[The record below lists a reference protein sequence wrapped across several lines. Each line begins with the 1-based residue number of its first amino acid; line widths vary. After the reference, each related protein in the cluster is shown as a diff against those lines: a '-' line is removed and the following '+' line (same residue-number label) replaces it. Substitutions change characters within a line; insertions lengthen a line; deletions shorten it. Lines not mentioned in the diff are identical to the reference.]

1 MPSGTFSS
9 VQADIKAG
17 KPAPVYLIVG
27 DDERGK
33 DEVVHLFDAL
43 VPEDIRPFNL
53 ERLSA
58 PETDPASVVAIAQTY
73 PLLGDR
79 RVVVVT
85 RCEKW
90 LTSRRKG
97 SSDDDGGGGGGAGAS
112 GAGDDDGD
120 DASSGRGNDV
130 LAAYVESPEA
140 GTCLVLVAA
149 DINRTTKLSKTLVK
163 HAVLVE
169 QWGLKGEKELRGFG
183 INEALERAQKYI
195 IAAAKKA
202 GMTIDRNALDP
213 LVEHAGTDIAT
224 LRGDVERVILYCQGK
239 TNITL
244 EDVRTIVT
252 GATLIN
258 AWGVTN
264 AIEKNDAGE
273 AMRQLRLSLES
284 GAAPYLVL
292 GQLAWYVRSKLPTV
306 APGRVRP
313 AVEAVFRTDLAMKSS
328 GGEPKVLLERLV
340 VELCGVPASR
350 GGRPS
355 PPSFRR

>member
-43 VPEDIRPFNL
+43 VPDDIRPFNL

-58 PETDPASVVAIAQTY
+58 PEIDPGSVVAIARTF

-85 RCEKW
+85 RAEKW

-97 SSDDDGGGGGGAGAS
+97 ASADDGGANGAADDDDGGV
-112 GAGDDDGD
+112 D
-120 DASSGRGNDV
+120 DAAAGRGNDA
-130 LAAYVESPEA
+130 LGAYVESPES

-149 DINRTTKLSKTLVK
+149 DINRTTKLAKALVK
-163 HAVLVE
+163 SAVVVE
-169 QWGLKGEKELRGFG
+169 CWGLKGEKELRGFG
-183 INEALERAQKYI
+183 INEALERAAKFVL
-195 IAAAKKA
+195 AAAKKA

-213 LVEHAGTDIAT
+213 LIEHAGTDIAT
-224 LRGDVERVILYCQGK
+224 LRGDVERVILYCHGK

-244 EDVRTIVT
+244 EDVRTIVS

-264 AIEKNDAGE
+264 AIEKSDPGE

-292 GQLAWYVRSKLPTV
+292 GQLAWYVRSKLPAV
-306 APGRVRP
+306 APGRVKP

-350 GGRPS
+350 GGRPQ
-355 PPSFRR
+355 SFRR

>member
-9 VQADIKAG
+9 VQADVKAG

-43 VPEDIRPFNL
+43 VPDDIRPFNL

-58 PETDPASVVAIAQTY
+58 PETDPATVVAIARTF

-85 RCEKW
+85 RAEKW

-97 SSDDDGGGGGGAGAS
+97 SGDDDGGGAGGAA
-112 GAGDDDGD
+112 DDDGPD
-120 DASSGRGNDV
+120 DGSAGRGNDV
-130 LAAYVESPEA
+130 LGAYVESPEP

-149 DINRTTKLSKTLVK
+149 DINRSTKLVKALVK
-163 HAVLVE
+163 NAVLVE

-202 GMTIDRNALDP
+202 GMTIDREALEP

-244 EDVRTIVT
+244 EDVRAVVT

-292 GQLAWYVRSKLPTV
+292 GQLAWFVRSKLPAV
-306 APGRVRP
+306 APGRVRL

-350 GGRPS
+350 GGRPQ
-355 PPSFRR
+355 FRR

>member
-17 KPAPVYLIVG
+17 RPAPVYLIVG

-43 VPEDIRPFNL
+43 IPEDIRPFNL

-58 PETDPASVVAIAQTY
+58 PETDPAAVVAIARTY

-97 SSDDDGGGGGGAGAS
+97 AADDDGGAGSDEDGGS
-112 GAGDDDGD
+112 ED
-120 DASSGRGNDV
+120 SGRGNEV

-202 GMTIDRNALDP
+202 GMTIDRNAFEPFL
-213 LVEHAGTDIAT
+213 EHAGTDIAT
-224 LRGDVERVILYCQGK
+224 LRGDVERVILYCQGR

-244 EDVRTIVT
+244 EDVRTIVS

-273 AMRQLRLSLES
+273 AMKQLRLSLES

-292 GQLAWYVRSKLPTV
+292 GQLAWYVRSKLPAV
-306 APGRVRP
+306 APARVRP

-328 GGEPKVLLERLV
+328 GGEPRVLLERLV
-340 VELCGVPASR
+340 VELCGT
-350 GGRPS
+350 GRAAG
-355 PPSFRR
+355 RRAGP

>member
-43 VPEDIRPFNL
+43 IPEDIRPFNL

-58 PETDPASVVAIAQTY
+58 PETDPAAVVAIARTY

-79 RVVVVT
+79 RVVVVS

-97 SSDDDGGGGGGAGAS
+97 SGDDDGGGGAG
-112 GAGDDDGD
+112 GAGDDDGGAD
-120 DASSGRGNDV
+120 DASAGRGNDV
-130 LAAYVESPEA
+130 LGGYVESPEA

-149 DINRTTKLSKTLVK
+149 DINRTTKLAKTLVK

-183 INEALERAQKYI
+183 INEALERAQKFI

-202 GMTIDRNALDP
+202 GMTIDRQAIEP

-224 LRGDVERVILYCQGK
+224 LRGDVERVILYCHGK

-244 EDVRTIVT
+244 EDVRTIVS

-258 AWGVTN
+258 TWGVTN

>member
-43 VPEDIRPFNL
+43 IPEDIRPFNL

-58 PETDPASVVAIAQTY
+58 PETDPAAVVAIARTY

-85 RCEKW
+85 RAEKW

-97 SSDDDGGGGGGAGAS
+97 
-112 GAGDDDGD
+112 AGDDDGGAGGGAAD
-120 DASSGRGNDV
+120 DDGADDGAAAGRGNDV
-130 LAAYVESPEA
+130 LGAYVESPET
-140 GTCLVLVAA
+140 GTCLVIVAA
-149 DINRTTKLSKTLVK
+149 DINRTTKLSKALVK

-183 INEALERAQKYI
+183 INEALERAQKFI

-202 GMTIDRNALDP
+202 GMTIDRDASEP

-244 EDVRTIVT
+244 EDVRAVVS

-284 GAAPYLVL
+284 GAAPYMVL
-292 GQLAWYVRSKLPTV
+292 GQLAWYVRSKLPAV

-355 PPSFRR
+355 SFRR

>member
-1 MPSGTFSS
+1 VPSGTFSS
-9 VQADIKAG
+9 VQAEIKAG

-43 VPEDIRPFNL
+43 IPEDIRPFNL

-58 PETDPASVVAIAQTY
+58 PEIDPASVVAIARTY

-85 RCEKW
+85 RAEKW

-97 SSDDDGGGGGGAGAS
+97 AGDDDGGGNSAA
-112 GAGDDDGD
+112 DDDGGAD
-120 DASSGRGNDV
+120 DAGRGNEV

-183 INEALERAQKYI
+183 INEALERAQKFI

-202 GMTIDRNALDP
+202 GMTIDRDALEP

-224 LRGDVERVILYCQGK
+224 LRGDVERVILYCHGK

-244 EDVRTIVT
+244 EDVRTIVS

-258 AWGVTN
+258 AWAVTN
-264 AIEKNDAGE
+264 AIEKSDAGE

-292 GQLAWYVRSKLPTV
+292 GQLAWFVRSKLPTV

-328 GGEPKVLLERLV
+328 GGEPRVLLERLV

-355 PPSFRR
+355 SSFRR

>member
-9 VQADIKAG
+9 VQAEIKAG

-58 PETDPASVVAIAQTY
+58 PDTDPASVVAIARTY

-97 SSDDDGGGGGGAGAS
+97 SGDDDGGGAGSAG
-112 GAGDDDGD
+112 GAGDDDGGD
-120 DASSGRGNDV
+120 DAGRGNDV
-130 LAAYVESPEA
+130 LASYVESPEA

-149 DINRTTKLSKTLVK
+149 DINRTTKLSKALVK
-163 HAVLVE
+163 SAVVVE

-183 INEALERAQKYI
+183 INEALERAQKFI

-202 GMTIDRNALDP
+202 GMTIDRNACEP
-213 LVEHAGTDIAT
+213 LMEHAGTDIAT

-244 EDVRTIVT
+244 EDVQTIVS

-292 GQLAWYVRSKLPTV
+292 GQLAWYVRSKLPAV

-340 VELCGVPASR
+340 VELCGA
-350 GGRPS
+350 GRTAG
-355 PPSFRR
+355 RRVGR

>member
-58 PETDPASVVAIAQTY
+58 PESDPAAVVAISRTY

-85 RCEKW
+85 RAEKW

-97 SSDDDGGGGGGAGAS
+97 SGDDDGG
-112 GAGDDDGD
+112 GAGDDDGGVD
-120 DASSGRGNDV
+120 DGGRGNDV
-130 LAAYVESPEA
+130 LAEYVESPET

-163 HAVLVE
+163 HAMLVE
-169 QWGLKGEKELRGFG
+169 CWGLKGEKELRGFG
-183 INEALERAQKYI
+183 INEALERAQKFI

-202 GMTIDRNALDP
+202 GMTIDRNAMEP
-213 LVEHAGTDIAT
+213 LMEHAGTDIAT
-224 LRGDVERVILYCQGK
+224 LRGDVERVILYCHGR

-244 EDVRTIVT
+244 EDVRTIVS

-258 AWGVTN
+258 AWAVTN
-264 AIEKNDAGE
+264 AIEKSDAGE

-284 GAAPYLVL
+284 GAAPFMVL
-292 GQLAWYVRSKLPTV
+292 GQLAWYVRNKMPTV

-350 GGRPS
+350 GGRPA
-355 PPSFRR
+355 SFRR

>member
-9 VQADIKAG
+9 VQADIKSG

-43 VPEDIRPFNL
+43 IPEDIRPFNL

-58 PETDPASVVAIAQTY
+58 PEIDPASVVAIARTF

-85 RCEKW
+85 RAEKW

-97 SSDDDGGGGGGAGAS
+97 ASGDDGAGGGGANGA
-112 GAGDDDGD
+112 AGDDDDGPD
-120 DASSGRGNDV
+120 DGSAGRGNDV
-130 LAAYVESPEA
+130 LGAYVESPET

-149 DINRTTKLSKTLVK
+149 DINRSTKLAKTLVK

-183 INEALERAQKYI
+183 INEALERAQKFI
-195 IAAAKKA
+195 IAATKKA
-202 GMTIDRNALDP
+202 GMTIDRAALEP

-224 LRGDVERVILYCQGK
+224 LRGDVERVILYCHGR
-239 TNITL
+239 TSITL
-244 EDVRTIVT
+244 EDVQAIVS

-264 AIEKNDAGE
+264 AIEKSDAGE

-355 PPSFRR
+355 FRR

>member
-9 VQADIKAG
+9 VQAEIKAG

-33 DEVVHLFDAL
+33 DDVVRLFDAL
-43 VPEDIRPFNL
+43 VREDIRPFNL

-58 PETDPASVVAIAQTY
+58 PETDPAAVVAIARTY

-97 SSDDDGGGGGGAGAS
+97 
-112 GAGDDDGD
+112 AGDDDGGANGGD
-120 DASSGRGNDV
+120 DDGADDTSAGRGNEV
-130 LAAYVESPEA
+130 LGEYVESPEA

-149 DINRTTKLSKTLVK
+149 DINRTTKLSKALVK

-183 INEALERAQKYI
+183 INEALERAQKFI
-195 IAAAKKA
+195 ITEAKKA
-202 GMTIDRNALDP
+202 GMTVDRNAFEP
-213 LVEHAGTDIAT
+213 LLEHAGTDIAT

-244 EDVRTIVT
+244 EDVRTIVS

-258 AWGVTN
+258 AWAVTN

-284 GAAPYLVL
+284 GAAPYMVL
-292 GQLAWYVRSKLPTV
+292 GQLAWYVRNKLPTV

-350 GGRPS
+350 GGRPA
-355 PPSFRR
+355 SFRR

>member
-9 VQADIKAG
+9 VQAEIKAG
-17 KPAPVYLIVG
+17 KPAPVYLIIG

-43 VPEDIRPFNL
+43 VPDDIRPFNL

-58 PETDPASVVAIAQTY
+58 PDTDPATVVAIARTF

-85 RCEKW
+85 RAEKW

-97 SSDDDGGGGGGAGAS
+97 
-112 GAGDDDGD
+112 AGDDDGGAGGGGD
-120 DASSGRGNDV
+120 DDGGADDSGRGNDL
-130 LAAYVESPEA
+130 LAAYVESPEV

-149 DINRTTKLSKTLVK
+149 DLNRTTKLSKALVK

-183 INEALERAQKYI
+183 INEALERASKFI

-202 GMTIDRNALDP
+202 GMTVERDAFEP
-213 LVEHAGTDIAT
+213 LIEHAGTDIAT
-224 LRGDVERVILYCQGK
+224 LRGDVERLLLYCQGK
-239 TNITL
+239 TTITL
-244 EDVRTIVT
+244 EDVRAIVS

-292 GQLAWYVRSKLPTV
+292 GQLAWYVRSKLPAV

-355 PPSFRR
+355 SFRR

>member
-9 VQADIKAG
+9 VQAEIKAG

-43 VPEDIRPFNL
+43 VPEDIRPFNV

-58 PETDPASVVAIAQTY
+58 PDTDPAAVVAIARTF

-97 SSDDDGGGGGGAGAS
+97 SGDDDGGGAS
-112 GAGDDDGD
+112 SAGDDDGGAD
-120 DASSGRGNDV
+120 DGGRGNDV
-130 LAAYVESPEA
+130 LASYVESPET

-163 HAVLVE
+163 HAMLVE

-183 INEALERAQKYI
+183 INEALERAEKFI

-202 GMTIDRNALDP
+202 GMTIDRNALEP

-224 LRGDVERVILYCQGK
+224 LRGDVERVILYCQGR

-244 EDVRTIVT
+244 EDVQTIVS

-284 GAAPYLVL
+284 GAAPFLVL
-292 GQLAWYVRSKLPTV
+292 GQLAWYVRSKLPAV

-340 VELCGVPASR
+340 VELCSA
-350 GGRPS
+350 GRS
-355 PPSFRR
+355 AGRRVGR

>member
-1 MPSGTFSS
+1 VPSGTFSS
-9 VQADIKAG
+9 IQAEIKAG

-58 PETDPASVVAIAQTY
+58 PETDPATVVAIAQTY

-97 SSDDDGGGGGGAGAS
+97 TDDDGGAS
-112 GAGDDDGD
+112 GADDDGGAD
-120 DASSGRGNDV
+120 DASAGRSNDA
-130 LAAYVESPEA
+130 LGAYVESPET

-149 DINRTTKLSKTLVK
+149 DINRTTKLAKTLVK

-169 QWGLKGEKELRGFG
+169 CWGLKGEKELRGFG
-183 INEALERAQKYI
+183 INEALERAQKFI

-202 GMTIDRNALDP
+202 GMTIDRDACEP
-213 LVEHAGTDIAT
+213 LMEHAGTDIAT

-244 EDVRTIVT
+244 EDVRTIVS
-252 GATLIN
+252 GSTLIN

-273 AMRQLRLSLES
+273 AMKQLRLSLES

-292 GQLAWYVRSKLPTV
+292 GQLAWYVRSKLPTF

-328 GGEPKVLLERLV
+328 GGEPRVLLERLV
-340 VELCGVPASR
+340 VELCGVPAPR

-355 PPSFRR
+355 SSPSFRR

>member
-17 KPAPVYLIVG
+17 TPAPVYLIVG

-33 DEVVHLFDAL
+33 DEIVHLFDAL
-43 VPEDIRPFNL
+43 VPDDIRAFNL

-58 PETDPASVVAIAQTY
+58 PESDPAEVVAIARTF

-79 RVVVVT
+79 RVVVVS

-97 SSDDDGGGGGGAGAS
+97 SGDDDGGAGGG
-112 GAGDDDGD
+112 GDDDGGAD
-120 DASSGRGNDV
+120 DGSAGRGNDV
-130 LAAYVESPEA
+130 LGAYVESPES

-149 DINRTTKLSKTLVK
+149 DINRSTKLAKTMVK

-169 QWGLKGEKELRGFG
+169 CWGLKGEKELRGFG
-183 INEALERAQKYI
+183 INEALERAQKFI
-195 IAAAKKA
+195 IAAAKNA
-202 GMTIDRNALDP
+202 GITIDRNAFEP
-213 LVEHAGTDIAT
+213 LIEHAGTDIAV
-224 LRGDVERVILYCQGK
+224 LRGDVERLLLYCQGK

-244 EDVRTIVT
+244 EDVQTIVS

-292 GQLAWYVRSKLPTV
+292 GQLAWYVRSKLPAV
-306 APGRVRP
+306 APGRVKP

-355 PPSFRR
+355 SFRR